1 MDEAAFDYVIVGG
14 GSAGC
19 VLAERLSAHPAMRVA
34 LIEDGPGVWSPFVDM
49 PRAWVTLGA
58 DRKRSWRFAVEP
70 SEGRAAETWARGRGL
85 GGSSAVNGMIYCR
98 GQPQD
103 YDGWRAF
110 GVTGWDW
117 SDIEPAFRAIEDV
130 QDGTGPGRGQG
141 GPLAISR
148 RKLEPTL
155 EAAIFAAAE
164 GLGLDRLAD
173 LNGPERAGVGYYDHT
188 ISRAGVRPSTA
199 CAFLKPAR
207 RRPNLVVMRRTRAD
221 RILFSGRRADGIE
234 ICRGGRLSV
243 LKARREVVV
252 SAGAILSPTLLQ
264 VSGVGDGAALA
275 AHGVGVVHDNPA
287 VGRNLAEHLVLALP
301 HALNGLAGHNR
312 EFRGGRLLLN
322 LARYYALGTGVLS
335 YGASEIG
342 GFVRSHGDLDRPDLQ
357 LAMSPYSFRRAS
369 TGPWPQPD
377 VAPGFTIIGYML
389 RPESRGS
396 VRLGSAKP
404 GALPKIEPGWL
415 GTEGDRRT
423 AVRIMDVMR
432 EFVRQPALSGLVGP
446 EIAPGADIVDFEA
459 KLSAFRAMFVSG
471 LHAVGTCR
479 MGEDEGAV
487 VDSRLRVHGVEGLR
501 VVDASVIPAPISGN
515 TNGPVMALAWRAAAM
530 ILADADLKR

>member
-1 MDEAAFDYVIVGG
+1 MDEAVFDYVIVGG

-19 VLAERLSAHPAMRVA
+19 VLAERLSADPTVRVA

-49 PRAWVTLGA
+49 PRAWVTLGV

-117 SDIEPAFRAIEDV
+117 SDIEPTFRAIEDV
-130 QDGTGPGRGQG
+130 QDGVDPGRGRG

-164 GLGLDRLAD
+164 GLGLARLAD

-188 ISRAGVRPSTA
+188 ISRAGVRSSA
-199 CAFLKPAR
+199 ARAFLKPAR

-221 RILFSGRRADGIE
+221 RVLFSGRRADGIE
-234 ICRGGRLSV
+234 IRRGGRLSV
-243 LKARREVVV
+243 LKVRREVVV

-342 GFVRSHGDLDRPDLQ
+342 GFVRSRGDLDRPDLQ

-396 VRLGSAKP
+396 VRLGSAEP
-404 GALPKIEPGWL
+404 GAPPKIEPGWL

-423 AVRIMDVMR
+423 AVRMMDVMR